1 MKQSIIYI
9 AIVVLL
15 MYFIYDLYSHK
26 EGLTEK
32 LSNIVLLGDSV
43 FKNNSYVP
51 SNKSIEYLLK
61 ENVTIP
67 SLVLAEDG
75 AIIYDL
81 MNQYNTMPKE
91 LNTPTT
97 RLYISVGG
105 NDLLAVYENISTN
118 TMDPLNSVWNLYSDT
133 IQTLIKSTQCT
144 IVLTDIYFVTD
155 PEYNKYT
162 PIVEQWNANLYEFAA
177 TYKLAVFKI
186 SDLLTKPSDFTNSIE
201 PSATGSVKIVNSFT

>member
-26 EGLTEK
+26 EGFTEK

-43 FKNNSYVP
+43 FKNNSYVT

-81 MNQYNTMPKE
+81 MINIIPCPK
-91 LNTPTT
+91 N
-97 RLYISVGG
+97 
-105 NDLLAVYENISTN
+105 
-118 TMDPLNSVWNLYSDT
+118 
-133 IQTLIKSTQCT
+133 
-144 IVLTDIYFVTD
+144 
-155 PEYNKYT
+155 
-162 PIVEQWNANLYEFAA
+162 
-177 TYKLAVFKI
+177 
-186 SDLLTKPSDFTNSIE
+186 
-201 PSATGSVKIVNSFT
+201 